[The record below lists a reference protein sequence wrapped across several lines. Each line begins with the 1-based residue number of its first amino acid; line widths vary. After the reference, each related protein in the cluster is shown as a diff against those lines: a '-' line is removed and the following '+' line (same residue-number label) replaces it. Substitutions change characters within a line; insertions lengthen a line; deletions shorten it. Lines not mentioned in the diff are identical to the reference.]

1 MSSKKGREKKG
12 LDKVLYEKLWNTCT
26 MRVFSYVM
34 TLCADR
40 ELAEEITQETF
51 YRAWTSEKGAFRGES
66 DALTWLCA
74 IAKNLF
80 YDEQRR
86 LKRQTALPDPGEQA
100 SQADLTEKPVIDGE
114 MSFRIHTILH
124 ELSEPYR
131 EVFELRVFG
140 ELSFR
145 QIGQIFQKTE
155 TWARVTYHRARLKIQ
170 EQLDSGNAGR
180 QTGRS

>member
-1 MSSKKGREKKG
+1 MKNELDQIYREYAG
-12 LDKVLYEKLWNTCT
+12 DIYAYALSICRNEAMAQDILQDT
-26 MRVFSYVM
+26 MLKAVTSYD
-34 TLCADR
+34 T
-40 ELAEEITQETF
+40 
-51 YRAWTSEKGAFRGES
+51 FRGDCS
-66 DALTWLCA
+66 VKSWLCA